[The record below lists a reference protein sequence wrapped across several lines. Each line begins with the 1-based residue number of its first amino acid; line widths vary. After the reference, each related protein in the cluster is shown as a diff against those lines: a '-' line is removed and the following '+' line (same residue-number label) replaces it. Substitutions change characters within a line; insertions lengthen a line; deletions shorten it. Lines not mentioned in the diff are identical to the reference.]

1 MPIYAANCTRFLT
14 LSAGCAAIIGS
25 VCERGIADE
34 RRSSAGKLFAVIRQR
49 RAARPK
55 RSLADWIALTIAH
68 GLSIM
73 VVSGL
78 VYVTYFVQM
87 TSYDDFRK
95 CDKNSTI
102 SRFEWVLGIR
112 PAEVCGR

>member
-1 MPIYAANCTRFLT
+1 MSVAA
-14 LSAGCAAIIGS
+14 
-25 VCERGIADE
+25 VPV
-34 RRSSAGKLFAVIRQR
+34 KLFAVIRQR

-102 SRFEWVLGIR
+102 TRVEWVLGVR
-112 PAEVCGR
+112 PAEGITRTFMASTA